1 MKDDAV
7 YMRAAL
13 AEARAA
19 GLQGEVPV
27 GAVVVKEGRVIGVG
41 RNAPIGSHDPTAHA
55 EVQALRAAAAT
66 LGNYRLDGCD
76 LFVTLEPCAMCSGA
90 MLQARLRRVVF
101 GASEPKTGAAGSVVN
116 LFQVARINHQTQV
129 TGGVL
134 ADECA
139 ALLGDFF
146 RQRREDHRQRAI
158 PLRED
163 ALRTPEARFVD
174 LPGFPW
180 EPRYVPDLPPLAGLR
195 LHYVDEGPRDAPL
208 TWLCLHGMGTWSYL
222 YRHMIP
228 LLTAAGTRVVVPDL
242 IGFGRSD
249 KPKRTDVHTLA
260 WHQQVL
266 QALVEHLDLQQIVLV
281 GHDWGGVLGLG
292 LPMTAPGRYRGLLAM
307 NTGHLTGAA
316 LMATCTQR
324 AGAIGRALG
333 GELSALTEAE
343 RRAYDAPFPDAGHQA
358 ALRAL
363 SAWPI
368 GNGTVASAM
377 PVPVQRFW
385 REDWKGKSRLVS
397 TAGGERGTSELQE
410 RIKGCPE
417 PLWLP
422 EAAYW
427 IPGQKP
433 EIAHWALEQFGA

>member
-1 MKDDAV
+1 MDDAAF
-7 YMRAAL
+7 MLAAL

-27 GAVVVKEGRVIGVG
+27 GAVVVKDGRVIGVG

-116 LFQVARINHQTQV
+116 LFQVAQINHQTQV

-139 ALLGDFF
+139 ALLADFF
-146 RQRREDHRQRAI
+146 RRRREDHRRWSS

-163 ALRTPEARFVD
+163 ALRTPEARFSG
-174 LPGFPW
+174 LPDYPW
-180 EPRYVPDLPPLAGLR
+180 EPRYVADLPPLAGLR
-195 LHYVDEGPRDAPL
+195 LHYLDEGPRDASVS
-208 TWLCLHGMGTWSYL
+208 WLCLHGLGTWSYL

-228 LLTAAGTRVVVPDL
+228 VLTGAGARVVVPDL

-249 KPKRTDVHTLA
+249 KPKRVGVHSRA
-260 WHQQVL
+260 WHLAVL
-266 QALVEHLDLQQIVLV
+266 QALVERLDMQEIVVV
-281 GHDWGGVLGLG
+281 GQDWGGALARG
-292 LPMTAPGRYRGLLAM
+292 LPMAVPARYRGLLTM
-307 NTGHLTGAA
+307 NADRLADAA
-316 LMATCTQR
+316 LLAVSAPGVDR
-324 AGAIGRALG
+324 IGRALG
-333 GELSALTEAE
+333 SEHPGLTEE
-343 RRAYDAPFPDAGHQA
+343 QRRAYDAPFPDAGHQA

-363 SAWPI
+363 SAWPRDRQTDM
-368 GNGTVASAM
+368 G
-377 PVPVQRFW
+377 W
-385 REDWKGKSRLVS
+385 RGLWQGHGRLRSMAGAGKCSPAREEKAQECTEHLWL
-397 TAGGERGTSELQE
+397 AERG
-410 RIKGCPE
+410 
-417 PLWLP
+417 
-422 EAAYW
+422 YW
-427 IPGQKP
+427 IPEQGPK
-433 EIAHWALEQFGA
+433 IAHLALEQFGG